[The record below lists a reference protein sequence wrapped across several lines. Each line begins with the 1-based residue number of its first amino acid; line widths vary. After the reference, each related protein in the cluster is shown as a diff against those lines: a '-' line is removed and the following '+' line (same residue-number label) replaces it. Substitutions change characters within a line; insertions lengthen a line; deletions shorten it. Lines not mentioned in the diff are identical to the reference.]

1 MPRLVRPWKSS
12 TPDFQGA
19 EDASGRMRA
28 VIRIF
33 EISKGGV
40 TIKHSPEIL
49 LASERKTFSS
59 EWTKDISIDIS
70 QLEMFSSLSIL
81 LKNQVW
87 RFYKLP
93 FLNVDDEISRNY
105 LIWKVLSSVGYC
117 KEQNQKR
124 YALSLPNQE
133 GFEQCWLLHETFWTT
148 KSLKMPKPK
157 DHQQLVTTTQHVQ
170 QRRSATDF

>member
-1 MPRLVRPWKSS
+1 
-12 TPDFQGA
+12 
-19 EDASGRMRA
+19 MRA

-133 GFEQCWLLHETFWTT
+133 GFEQC
-148 KSLKMPKPK
+148 
-157 DHQQLVTTTQHVQ
+157 
-170 QRRSATDF
+170 